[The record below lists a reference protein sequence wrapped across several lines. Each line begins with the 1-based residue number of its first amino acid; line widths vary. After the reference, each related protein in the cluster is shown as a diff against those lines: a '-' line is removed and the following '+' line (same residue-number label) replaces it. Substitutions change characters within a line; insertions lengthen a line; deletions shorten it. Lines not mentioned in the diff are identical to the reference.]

1 MVTAG
6 LKKALF
12 TGAFL
17 VSALLATAVSVA
29 VSDTDKI
36 RHVID
41 GDTVVLVSGRHVRL
55 LGINAPETGKDGTSD
70 QPLAAQA
77 RQRLAALVEQRRV
90 TLVFET
96 ERQDHYGRLLA
107 HVLLPDGTSAGEI
120 LLREG
125 LAWVVAIP
133 PNLGNLKAGLAA
145 ENAARGARRG
155 VWSQPAYAPKP
166 ADQLTVTDTG
176 FGFIEGTILRHKR
189 GKHAIYFDLTPT
201 VALKVS
207 NGDWKKYF
215 DGPPSALVGRK
226 VVARGWLTQSRG
238 RLHLRVPHPAM
249 LTWRD

>member
-1 MVTAG
+1 VVATG

-17 VSALLATAVSVA
+17 VSALLAAAVNAA
-29 VSDTDKI
+29 VPATDKI

-41 GDTVVLVSGRHVRL
+41 GDTLVLASGRHVRL
-55 LGINAPETGKDGTSD
+55 IGINAPEPGKNGTPD
-70 QPLAAQA
+70 QPLAAKA

-96 ERQDHYGRLLA
+96 ERQDHYGRQLA

-125 LAWVVAIP
+125 LAWAVAIP

-145 ENAARGARRG
+145 ENEARGARRG

-166 ADQLTVTDTG
+166 ADKLTAADTG

-189 GKHAIYFDLTPT
+189 GKHVIYFDLAPT
-201 VALKVS
+201 VALQVS
-207 NGDWKKYF
+207 NVDWKKYF

-226 VVARGWLTQSRG
+226 AVARGWLTQSRG

-249 LTWRD
+249 LTWLD

>member
-1 MVTAG
+1 MVATG

-17 VSALLATAVSVA
+17 VSVLFATAVNAA
-29 VSDTDKI
+29 VSATDKI

-41 GDTVVLVSGRHVRL
+41 GDTVVLASGRHVRL
-55 LGINAPETGKDGTSD
+55 IGINAPESGKDGTPD
-70 QPLAAQA
+70 QPLAAKA
-77 RQRLAALVEQRRV
+77 RMRLATLVEQRRV

-107 HVLLPDGTSAGEI
+107 HVLLPDGTSAGKI

-155 VWSQPAYAPKP
+155 VWSQPAYTPKP
-166 ADQLTVTDTG
+166 AGQLTVTDTG
-176 FGFIEGTILRHKR
+176 FGFIEGTILRHTR
-189 GKHAIYFDLTPT
+189 GKHVIYFDLTPT
-201 VALKVS
+201 VALLVS
-207 NGDWKKYF
+207 QEDWKKYH
-215 DGPPSALVGRK
+215 GGQPSSLVGRRAI
-226 VVARGWLTQSRG
+226 ARGWLTESRG
-238 RLHLRVPHPAM
+238 RLRMRVPHPAM
-249 LTWRD
+249 LALVD

>member
-1 MVTAG
+1 MIAAG
-6 LKKALF
+6 LKKALLL
-12 TGAFL
+12 GAFL
-17 VSALLATAVSVA
+17 VSALLATAVSAA
-29 VSDTDKI
+29 VPATDKI

-41 GDTVVLVSGRHVRL
+41 GDTLVLASGRHVRL
-55 LGINAPETGKDGTSD
+55 IGINAPEPGKNGTPD
-70 QPLAAQA
+70 QPLAAKA

-125 LAWVVAIP
+125 LAWAVAIP
-133 PNLGNLKAGLAA
+133 PNLGNLKPSLAA
-145 ENAARGARRG
+145 ENEARGARRG

-166 ADQLTVTDTG
+166 AGQLTATDTG
-176 FGFIEGTILRHKR
+176 FGFIEGTILRHAR
-189 GKHAIYFDLTPT
+189 GKHVIYFDLAPT
-201 VALKVS
+201 VALLVS
-207 NGDWKKYF
+207 PEDWKKFY
-215 DGPPSALVGRK
+215 GGQPSSLVGRR
-226 VVARGWLTQSRG
+226 VIARGWLTESRG